1 MFVWELAVDIHVV
14 FEDVLLV
21 VCFLVVENR
30 SLSYRISNI
39 TDLLF
44 MLSKVIQINH
54 RWWTNNF
61 MSKTKV
67 LINKLWNQYF
77 QDQFTGNSFLL
88 GISPKTQWLL
98 FNILLMNPYH
108 QLQNSKSKKKFF
120 IMTAFS
126 LKLLILTRLIIIMQF
141 QDISKLIGSVQLFGQ
156 KCNFKDTD
164 VIFINNSTGLL
175 REEF

>member
-1 MFVWELAVDIHVV
+1 MFVWELAVDTHVV
-14 FEDVLLV
+14 LEDVLLV
-21 VCFLVVENR
+21 VCFLVVENK

-61 MSKTKV
+61 MLKTKV
-67 LINKLWNQYF
+67 LINKLWNQSF
-77 QDQFTGNSFLL
+77 QDQFTDNSFLL
-88 GISPKTQWLL
+88 GISLKMRWWL
-98 FNILLMNPYH
+98 FNILLMNLYH
-108 QLQNSKSKKKFF
+108 RLQNSKLKKKFF
-120 IMTAFS
+120 IMIVFS
-126 LKLLILTRLIIIMQF
+126 LKLRISTRLTIIMQF
-141 QDISKLIGSVQLFGQ
+141 RDINKLIGSVQLFGQ